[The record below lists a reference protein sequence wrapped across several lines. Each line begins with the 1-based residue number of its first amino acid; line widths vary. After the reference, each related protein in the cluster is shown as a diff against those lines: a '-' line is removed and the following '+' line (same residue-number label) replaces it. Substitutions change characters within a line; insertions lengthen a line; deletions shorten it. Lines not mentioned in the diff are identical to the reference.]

1 MLFYSLLY
9 LQVNVAQDNLET
21 FLDIADEFCI
31 KGLARNKAAL
41 KSETPQTSS
50 KRAMSYS
57 TDKVF
62 NIFPQP
68 QEYDN
73 ASESYTTLHFED
85 NTDYVVYDDDYS
97 NPSPSQTCSKPN
109 PIRGLDKVN
118 VSDLRQIL
126 F

>member
-1 MLFYSLLY
+1 M
-9 LQVNVAQDNLET
+9 ET
-21 FLDIADEFCI
+21 FLDIADEFHI

-41 KSETPQTSS
+41 KSETPQKSS
-50 KRAMSYS
+50 KRVMSYS

-97 NPSPSQTCSKPN
+97 NPIPSQTCSKPN

>member
-1 MLFYSLLY
+1 M
-9 LQVNVAQDNLET
+9 ET
-21 FLDIADEFCI
+21 FLDIADEFHI
-31 KGLARNKAAL
+31 KGLARNKATL
-41 KSETPQTSS
+41 KSETSPSL
-50 KRAMSYS
+50 AMSYS

-68 QEYDN
+68 QDYDN
-73 ASESYTTLHFED
+73 ASESYTTMHFED

-97 NPSPSQTCSKPN
+97 NPSLSQTYSKPN